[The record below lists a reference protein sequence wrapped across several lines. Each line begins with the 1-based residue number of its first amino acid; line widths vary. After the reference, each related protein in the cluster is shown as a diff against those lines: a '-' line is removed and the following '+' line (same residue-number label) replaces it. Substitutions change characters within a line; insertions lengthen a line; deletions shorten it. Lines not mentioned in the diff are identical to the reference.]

1 MISCVFVSSSLQLR
15 FVAQGISIMSKNEM
29 IVVDNVIGIG
39 EVAYDVNMNLASSSL
54 NVENVHP

>member
-1 MISCVFVSSSLQLR
+1 
-15 FVAQGISIMSKNEM
+15 MSKNEM